1 MIEASFEQG
10 RGRSAAVSGAYQY
23 DTGQRLR
30 LRGLPSPDEMLERD
44 ALLSGEEATV
54 QAQFAY
60 EGDSQTEP
68 RLAAWDDEL
77 LAWLVDIPD
86 AYLTRSETVRVY
98 VEVYYGADEN
108 GARTKTMYEGVFK
121 PISRPAS
128 LGTVTDDQL
137 EAWSQLAAE
146 VDLVLS
152 TAGPAQQNAVSQAES
167 AIAAAGAAQA
177 SADNAREAAQEAQA
191 AEDALSAMEKALG
204 GITVQTQTL
213 PPGSAATAELSGN
226 VLTLG
231 IPRGADGAKGETG
244 DTGPADITLSFSGGV
259 LTITPK

>member
-1 MIEASFEQG
+1 MIDASFD
-10 RGRSAAVSGAYQY
+10 RHSRSAAVSGVYQY

-44 ALLSGEEATV
+44 TLLSGEAVTV
-54 QAQFAY
+54 QAQFGY
-60 EGDSQTEP
+60 DGDSQTEP
-68 RLAAWDDEL
+68 RLAAWDDDL
-77 LAWLVDIPD
+77 YAWLVDIPD
-86 AYLTRSETVRVY
+86 AYLTRSETVRVF

-128 LGTVTDDQL
+128 NDTATDDQL
-137 EAWSQLAAE
+137 EAWSTLDAE

-152 TAGPAQQNAVSQAES
+152 TASPAQQGAVSQAES
-167 AIAAAGAAQA
+167 AISAANTAQA
-177 SADNAREAAQEAQA
+177 SADNAREAAWEAYG
-191 AEDALSAMEKALG
+191 AEDALSAMGETLG
-204 GITVQTQTL
+204 GITVQTETL
-213 PPGSAATAELSGN
+213 PPGSAATATLSGS

-244 DTGPADITLSFSGGV
+244 DTGPADITLSFSDGV

>member
-1 MIEASFEQG
+1 MRASPFSIEVICVIDAIFDRHSRQ
-10 RGRSAAVSGAYQY
+10 AAVSGVYQY

-44 ALLSGEEATV
+44 ALLSGEAVTV
-54 QAQFAY
+54 QAQFSY

-108 GARTKTMYEGVFK
+108 GGRTKTMYEGVFR

-128 LGTVTDDQL
+128 NDTATDDQL
-137 EAWSQLAAE
+137 SAWETLAGE

-152 TAGPAQQNAVSQAES
+152 TADPAQQNAVGQAES
-167 AIAAAGAAQA
+167 AIAAGNAAQTA
-177 SADNAREAAQEAQA
+177 ADNARETAQ
-191 AEDALSAMEKALG
+191 D
-204 GITVQTQTL
+204 TQ
-213 PPGSAATAELSGN
+213 AATAELAGS
-226 VLTLG
+226 VLTVG
-231 IPRGADGAKGETG
+231 VPRGADGPKGETG
-244 DTGPADITLSFSGGV
+244 DTGPADITLSFSDGI
-259 LTITPK
+259 LTITPI

>member
-1 MIEASFEQG
+1 MIDAIFDRHS
-10 RGRSAAVSGAYQY
+10 RSAAVSGVYQY
-23 DTGQRLR
+23 DTGQRLL
-30 LRGLPSPDEMLERD
+30 LRGLPSPEELLEKD
-44 ALLSGEEATV
+44 ALLSGEAVTV
-54 QAQFAY
+54 QAQFCY

-68 RLAAWDDEL
+68 RLAAWDEDL
-77 LAWLVDIPD
+77 QSWLVGIPD

-98 VEVYYGADEN
+98 VEVYYGADES
-108 GARTKTMYEGVFK
+108 GGRTKTMYEGVFK

-128 LGTVTDDQL
+128 LGTATEDQL
-137 EAWSQLAAE
+137 EAWTALAAE

-167 AIAAAGAAQA
+167 AIAAANTAQA
-177 SADNAREAAQEAQA
+177 SADNARESAWEAYG
-191 AEDALSAMEKALG
+191 AEEALTALRETLG
-204 GITVQTQTL
+204 GMTVQTETL
-213 PPGSAATAELSGN
+213 AAGSAATATLSGS

-244 DTGPADITLSFSGGV
+244 DTGPADITLSFSDGV

>member
-1 MIEASFEQG
+1 MIDASFD
-10 RGRSAAVSGAYQY
+10 RHSRSAAVSGIYQY
-23 DTGQRLR
+23 DTGQRMR
-30 LRGLPSPDEMLERD
+30 LRGLPSPEELLEKD
-44 ALLSGEEATV
+44 ALLSGEAVTV

-68 RLAAWDDEL
+68 RLAAWDDDL
-77 LAWLVDIPD
+77 YAWLVDIPD
-86 AYLTRSETVRVY
+86 AYLTRSETVRVF

-128 LGTVTDDQL
+128 NDTATADQL
-137 EAWSQLAAE
+137 EAWSTLAAE

-167 AIAAAGAAQA
+167 AISAANTAQA
-177 SADNAREAAQEAQA
+177 SADNAREAAREAQD
-191 AEDALSAMEKALG
+191 AEDALADIGRTLG
-204 GITVQTQTL
+204 GMTVRTTSL
-213 PPGSAATAELSGN
+213 AAGSSATAALSGN

-231 IPRGADGAKGETG
+231 IPKGATGAKGDTG
-244 DTGPADITLSFSGGV
+244 NTGPADITLSFSGGV

>member
-1 MIEASFEQG
+1 MIDASFD
-10 RGRSAAVSGAYQY
+10 RHSRSAAVSGVYQY

-44 ALLSGEEATV
+44 TLLSGEAVTV
-54 QAQFAY
+54 QAQFGY

-68 RLAAWDDEL
+68 RLAAWDEDL
-77 LAWLVDIPD
+77 YAWMVDIPD

-98 VEVYYGADEN
+98 VEVYYGADDN
-108 GARTKTMYEGVFK
+108 GARTKTMYEGVFR

-128 LGTVTDDQL
+128 NDTATDDQL
-137 EAWSQLAAE
+137 SAWETLAAE

-167 AIAAAGAAQA
+167 AISAANTAQA
-177 SADNAREAAQEAQA
+177 SADNAREAAQEAKD
-191 AEDALSAMEKALG
+191 AEDALAALG
-204 GITVQTQTL
+204 RTLGGMTVQTETL
-213 PPGSAATAELSGN
+213 AAGSAATATLSGN

-231 IPRGADGAKGETG
+231 IPRGADGAKGDMG
-244 DTGPADITLSFSGGV
+244 DTGPADITLSFSDGV

>member
-1 MIEASFEQG
+1 MIDASFD
-10 RGRSAAVSGAYQY
+10 RHSRSAAVSGIYQY
-23 DTGQRLR
+23 DTGQRMR
-30 LRGLPSPDEMLERD
+30 LRGLPSPEELLERD
-44 ALLSGEEATV
+44 TMLSGDAVTV
-54 QAQFAY
+54 QAQFGY

-68 RLAAWDDEL
+68 RLAAWDDDL
-77 LAWLVDIPD
+77 QAWLVDIPD

-108 GARTKTMYEGVFK
+108 GARTKTMYEGVFR

-128 LGTVTDDQL
+128 NDTATDDQL
-137 EAWSQLAAE
+137 AAWETLSAE

-152 TAGPAQQNAVSQAES
+152 TSGPAQQNAVSHAES
-167 AIAAAGAAQA
+167 AVLASNAAQTA
-177 SADNAREAAQEAQA
+177 ADNAREAAWEAYG
-191 AEDALSAMEKALG
+191 AEDALSAMGETLG

-213 PPGSAATAELSGN
+213 PPGSAATAALSGN

-231 IPRGADGAKGETG
+231 IPKGATGAKGDTG
-244 DTGPADITLSFSGGV
+244 NTGPADITLSFSGGV

>member
-1 MIEASFEQG
+1 MIDAIFDRHS
-10 RGRSAAVSGAYQY
+10 RSAAVSGVYQY

-44 ALLSGEEATV
+44 ALLSGEAVTV
-54 QAQFAY
+54 QAQFGY
-60 EGDSQTEP
+60 DGDSQTEP
-68 RLAAWDDEL
+68 RLAAWDDDL
-77 LAWLVDIPD
+77 YAWLVDIPD
-86 AYLTRSETVRVY
+86 AYLTRSETVRVF

-108 GARTKTMYEGVFK
+108 GGRTKTMYEGVFK

-128 LGTVTDDQL
+128 NDTATDDQL
-137 EAWSQLAAE
+137 EAWSTLDAE

-167 AIAAAGAAQA
+167 AIAAANTVQA
-177 SADNAREAAQEAQA
+177 SADNARESAWEAYG
-191 AEDALSAMEKALG
+191 AEEALTALRETLG
-204 GITVQTQTL
+204 GMTVQTETL
-213 PPGSAATAELSGN
+213 AAGSAATATLSGS

>member
-1 MIEASFEQG
+1 MIDASFD
-10 RGRSAAVSGAYQY
+10 RHSRSAAVSGVYQY

-44 ALLSGEEATV
+44 TMLSGDAVTV

-77 LAWLVDIPD
+77 QAWLVDIPD

-98 VEVYYGADEN
+98 VEVYYGADET
-108 GARTKTMYEGVFK
+108 GERTKTMYEGVFK

-128 LGTVTDDQL
+128 NDTATEDQL
-137 EAWSQLAAE
+137 EAWSQLSAE

-152 TAGPAQQNAVSQAES
+152 TASPAQQDAVNQAES
-167 AIAAAGAAQA
+167 AISAANAAQA
-177 SADNAREAAQEAQA
+177 SADNAQEAAQEARA
-191 AEDALSAMEKALG
+191 AEDALSALG
-204 GITVQTQTL
+204 GTLGGMTVRTQTL
-213 PPGSAATAELSGN
+213 AAGSAATAALSGS

-244 DTGPADITLSFSGGV
+244 DTGPADITLSFSDGV

>member
-1 MIEASFEQG
+1 MIDASFD
-10 RGRSAAVSGAYQY
+10 RHSRSAAVSGIYQY
-23 DTGQRLR
+23 DTGHRMR
-30 LRGLPSPDEMLERD
+30 LRGLPSPEELLERD
-44 ALLSGEEATV
+44 TMLSGDAVTV

-68 RLAAWDDEL
+68 RLAAWDDDL
-77 LAWLVDIPD
+77 YAWLVDIPD
-86 AYLTRSETVRVY
+86 AYLTRSETVRVF
-98 VEVYYGADEN
+98 VEVNYGADEN
-108 GARTKTMYEGVFK
+108 GGRTKTMYEGVFK

-128 LGTVTDDQL
+128 NDTATDDQL
-137 EAWSQLAAE
+137 DAWETLAAE

-167 AIAAAGAAQA
+167 AVLASNAAQA

-191 AEDALSAMEKALG
+191 AEDVLSAMEEALG

-213 PPGSAATAELSGN
+213 PPGSAATATLSGN

>member
-1 MIEASFEQG
+1 MIDASFD
-10 RGRSAAVSGAYQY
+10 RHSRSAAVSGIYQY
-23 DTGQRLR
+23 DTGQRMR
-30 LRGLPSPDEMLERD
+30 LRGLPSPEELLEKD
-44 ALLSGEEATV
+44 ALLSGDAVTV

-68 RLAAWDDEL
+68 RLAAWDEDMQ
-77 LAWLVDIPD
+77 AWLVDIPD
-86 AYLTRSETVRVY
+86 AYLTRSETVRVF

-108 GARTKTMYEGVFK
+108 GARTKTMYEGVFR

-128 LGTVTDDQL
+128 NDTATDDQL
-137 EAWSQLAAE
+137 AAWETLSAE

-152 TAGPAQQNAVSQAES
+152 TSGPAQQNAVSQAES
-167 AIAAAGAAQA
+167 AISAANTAQA
-177 SADNAREAAQEAQA
+177 SADNAREAAWEAYG
-191 AEDALSAMEKALG
+191 AEDALSAMAQALG
-204 GITVQTQTL
+204 GITVREETL
-213 PPGSAATAELSGN
+213 AAGSAATATLSGS

-231 IPRGADGAKGETG
+231 IPRGADGPKGEPG

>member
-1 MIEASFEQG
+1 MIDAIFDRHS
-10 RGRSAAVSGAYQY
+10 RSAAVSGVYQY

-44 ALLSGEEATV
+44 TLLSGDAVTV

-68 RLAAWDDEL
+68 RLAAWDEDL
-77 LAWLVDIPD
+77 QSWLVDIPD

-108 GARTKTMYEGVFK
+108 GARTKTMYEGVFR

-128 LGTVTDDQL
+128 NDTATDDQL
-137 EAWSQLAAE
+137 SAWDTLAAE

-167 AIAAAGAAQA
+167 AIAAANAAQTA
-177 SADNAREAAQEAQA
+177 ADNAQEAAQNTNA
-191 AEDALSAMEKALG
+191 AKSALSAMAGTLG
-204 GITVQTQTL
+204 GMTVQTETL
-213 PPGSAATAELSGN
+213 AAGSAATATLSGN

-244 DTGPADITLSFSGGV
+244 DTGPADITLSFSDGV